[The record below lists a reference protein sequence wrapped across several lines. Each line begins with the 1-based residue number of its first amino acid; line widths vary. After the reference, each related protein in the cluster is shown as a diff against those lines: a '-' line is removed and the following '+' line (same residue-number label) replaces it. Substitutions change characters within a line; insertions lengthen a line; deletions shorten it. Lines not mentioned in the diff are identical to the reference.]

1 MKNTRTPFTPKI
13 GQIYRNKGGG
23 SYECM
28 QIDDYYGEHVMRNV
42 ASGWTFTAHGI
53 AIYDDGMIDW
63 DFSTN
68 GRFEK

>member
-1 MKNTRTPFTPKI
+1 MKKTRINFTPSI
-13 GQIYRNKGGG
+13 GQVYANKGGG
-23 SYECM
+23 TYEC
-28 QIDDYYGEHVMRNV
+28 IKINSNGLPTMRNV
-42 ASGWTFTAHGI
+42 ASGWTLTAHGI